1 MRSSFLARA
10 LRRPLVPV
18 TVSAGIFAALLA
30 VTAPAHAV
38 TYADPTSMAAG
49 PNLGAPVSS
58 LRADDVPNAF
68 PADLMPTDAN
78 EDAEEVPGEVAIDL
92 RDSLSDAEIDQLEAD
107 YGRDFGLLSSDASE
121 FSRHED
127 NLLVGDVDPSREDAL
142 LARLAA
148 DPRVESAERMEIF
161 RASFVPND
169 PLYTEKQWHLSRV
182 GAEKAWDY
190 GCGAGVTVAVID
202 TGVACFDKGPFSRG
216 SDLAGTRCEGGYD
229 FVGKNHQAADDNGH
243 GTHVAGTIAQTTN
256 NGQGGAGLAFCANV
270 MPIKVL
276 SKGGYGSLAQVAEGI
291 RFAADHGAQVANLS
305 LGGPF
310 PSRILGEAVRYA
322 QDKGVLI
329 VAAAGNSGRGVG
341 YPAAYSG
348 VLAVSATDKDDNLA
362 WFSSRGKQVGI
373 AAPGVAVTQQTICN
387 GGQNR
392 CEIFGTFNGT
402 SMASPHVAGA
412 AALVMADGMT
422 DPAAVR
428 ADLEATATAKED
440 KNFFGAGI
448 LNAGKAIA
456 RAHWLNVAIRALAL
470 FALFGVIK
478 RRIQKRGGK
487 LQMTPFALFGALTA
501 ATGLLPFAPLLH
513 LPISR
518 AGMFLLSHPFGEW
531 SLASSVGLHR
541 FLPLANAGPVL
552 AAAVLLFGI
561 RRARP
566 LLGGF
571 ALGMAALLVQ
581 YAVFADVAFFF
592 GSVALRIWMV
602 VNVLV
607 CLWIARLSLDG
618 KRS

>member
-1 MRSSFLARA
+1 MRA
-10 LRRPLVPV
+10 LLKLSPLAVLLLLSSAAAQAAPNALTPAGPLGTGGMGASNGGPSLGMGVPV
-18 TVSAGIFAALLA
+18 SPVAAAQALA
-30 VTAPAHAV
+30 T
-38 TYADPTSMAAG
+38 T
-49 PNLGAPVSS
+49 
-58 LRADDVPNAF
+58 F
-68 PADLMPTDAN
+68 PAELADSQPGDG
-78 EDAEEVPGEVAIDL
+78 AEEVDGEVAIDAK
-92 RDSLSDAEIDQLEAD
+92 DSLSDAEIDQLEAD
-107 YGRDFGLLSSDASE
+107 YARDFGLRSSDASE

-148 DPRVESAERMEIF
+148 DPRVESAEPMEIF
-161 RASFVPND
+161 RATFVPND
-169 PLYTEKQWHLSRV
+169 PLYAEKQWHLTRV
-182 GAEKAWDY
+182 GAEQAWDY
-190 GCGAGVTVAVID
+190 GCGQGVTVAVID

-229 FVGKNHQAADDNGH
+229 FVGKNREAADDNGH

-276 SKGGYGSLAQVAEGI
+276 SKGGWGSLAQVAEGI

-329 VAAAGNSGRGVG
+329 VAAAGNSGRSVG
-341 YPAAYSG
+341 YPGAYDG
-348 VLAVSATDKDDNLA
+348 VIAVSATDRDDNLA

-412 AALVMADGMT
+412 AALVIAEGVT
-422 DPAAVR
+422 APAAVR
-428 ADLEATATAKED
+428 ADLEATATPKED
-440 KNFFGAGI
+440 KTFFGAGI
-448 LNAGKAIA
+448 LNAAKAIA
-456 RAHWLNVAIRALAL
+456 RAHWLHVAIRGLALLAL
-470 FALFGVIK
+470 FGLIK
-478 RRIQKRGGK
+478 RRIRRRGGK
-487 LQMTPFALFGALTA
+487 LAMTPFALFGALTA
-501 ATGLLPFAPLLH
+501 ATGLLPFAPLIH

-518 AGMFLLSHPFGEW
+518 AGVFFLSHPFGEW
-531 SLASSVGLHR
+531 SLAASAGLHR
-541 FLPLANAGPVL
+541 FLPLANAAPVL
-552 AAAVLLFGI
+552 VAAMLFFGF
-561 RRARP
+561 RRTRP

-581 YAVFADVAFFF
+581 YGVLADVSFFLGAF
-592 GSVALRIWMV
+592 ALRAWMI